1 MLLTM
6 TVELLQSMVAK
17 AVKGASCNKMIPLT
31 SLMAIQCKENKLTLI
46 TTDATNYL
54 YVTEDKIDAE
64 DFYVVVPVEQ
74 FSKLISKMTCTS
86 VVLEVA
92 DGVLEIN
99 GNGHYKMELPL
110 DEEGEPVKYP
120 DPLNSLP
127 IPPEEF
133 SSESVKLSTMKL
145 ILNTAKAALAPTDS
159 EVMCYKGYYIG
170 DKVITSDSYKIC
182 GINIPVFKEP
192 VLLSPEMI
200 DLLAVFSDEDI
211 IVHRWI
217 KEGVIAFISPK
228 CCVYGAEMDCIGDF
242 QVGPITSF
250 LEQEFDSS
258 CRIPRA
264 DLLQALD
271 RLALFVSPY
280 DKNVITLT
288 FSQQGVTISSKKTTG
303 SETIPYVESNN
314 FKAFT
319 CPLDIEMFRA
329 QVKASSADMV
339 DIEYGEDNAIKMKD
353 GNVIQIVATAE
364 D

>member
-1 MLLTM
+1 MVLTM

-31 SLMAIQCKENKLTLI
+31 SLMAIQWKENKLTLI

-54 YVTEDKIDAE
+54 YITEDKIDAE

-86 VVLEVA
+86 VRLEVV
-92 DGVLEIN
+92 DGVLNID

-145 ILNTAKAALAPTDS
+145 ILNTAKAALAPADS

-182 GINIPVFKEP
+182 GINIPVLEEP
-192 VLLSPEMI
+192 ALLSPEMI
-200 DLLAVFSDEDI
+200 DLFAVFSDEDI
-211 IVHRWI
+211 RVHRWI

-258 CRIPRA
+258 CKVPRA

-288 FSQQGVTISSKKTTG
+288 FIQQGVTISSKKTTG
-303 SETIPYVESNN
+303 SETIPYAESNN

-339 DIEYGEDNAIKMKD
+339 EIEYGEDNAIKMKD